1 MSLQTVRLDLS
12 TLTADQQVARLKEQQ
27 ALLRGKG
34 LLVRAQVHDLPVRQY
49 VSLLERGYR
58 VGLEQEGGG
67 FILTLDPDG
76 STPRAG
82 LRGAHS
88 VVSHD
93 DGRVYTNT
101 TGNRI
106 AVIDGATRRLT
117 KHIPTGD
124 DPSHLELSGD
134 GKRLYVANSGS
145 NDVTIIDTT
154 ADRVLA
160 TVPTGKR
167 PLLPCVASN
176 GNAVYLPSAP
186 QRLREIR
193 HRRRAL

>member
-1 MSLQTVRLDLS
+1 
-12 TLTADQQVARLKEQQ
+12 
-27 ALLRGKG
+27 
-34 LLVRAQVHDLPVRQY
+34 VHELPVRQY
-49 VSLLERGYR
+49 ISLLERGYR
-58 VGLEQEGGG
+58 VGLEREGGS
-67 FILTLDPDG
+67 FTLTLDPDG
-76 STPRAG
+76 STPRTG

-93 DGRVYTNT
+93 DGRVYANT
-101 TGNRI
+101 TDNRI
-106 AVIDGATRRLT
+106 AVDDGGTRCSK

-154 ADRVLA
+154 TDQVLA
-160 TVPTGKR
+160 TVSTGKR

-176 GNAVYLPSAP
+176 GNAIYLPSGSEGAVTVLGATGEFRARVAVGIAP
-186 QRLREIR
+186 HDIAVSSDAR
-193 HRRRAL
+193 